1 MEFSKEQ
8 QELINT
14 LVTRLT
20 NEVIAASGRVKLTEI
35 VKQHTAEIAEVA
47 MLYGYSNATIEKNIK

>member
-14 LVTRLT
+14 LVTQLT
-20 NEVIAASGRVKLTEI
+20 NEVIATSGRVRLTEI
-35 VKQHTAEIAEVA
+35 IKHRTNEIAEVA

>member
-20 NEVIAASGRVKLTEI
+20 NEVIAA
-35 VKQHTAEIAEVA
+35 
-47 MLYGYSNATIEKNIK
+47 IEKI